1 MVNIMPQQRLLL
13 ELLTMSGELGVTGAP
28 DGSMLWRTLKECQQ
42 ARWLKLTE
50 ITPDIHKALELTPS
64 QGSQGSKITS

>member
-28 DGSMLWRTLKECQQ
+28 DDSMLWRTLKECQQ

-50 ITPDIHKALELTPS
+50 ITPDIHKAE
-64 QGSQGSKITS
+64 ITGAGRIKLRQPR